1 MNIEEFKTK
10 KEELK
15 KAMEKDGQKLI
26 TELFQ
31 KAFDEIPSLQSIEWT
46 QYTPYFNDGDS
57 CVFSVNEQ
65 YFGFNKQDVESKVA
79 TMADLVED
87 DNDDDDYGSDDPF
100 DAINKF
106 TSSNFNQYGLETM
119 EKYYPKQ
126 FEFFQNLKLN
136 KKQIKLIEEISD
148 TSNSLE
154 DLFEIAFGDRVR
166 VIATKNKNGKIDFTV
181 EEYNHD

>member
-1 MNIEEFKTK
+1 MNIEEFKRK
-10 KEELK
+10 KEELQK
-15 KAMEKDGQKLI
+15 VMNKQGQNLI

-31 KAFDEIPSLQSIEWT
+31 KAFDEMPSLESIEWT

-57 CVFSVNEQ
+57 CVFSVNDQ
-65 YFGFNKQDVESKVA
+65 YFVFNKHYAESKVA

-87 DNDDDDYGSDDPF
+87 DNDDYESDDPF
-100 DAINKF
+100 DAENKF

-119 EKYYPKQ
+119 EKYYPKK

-148 TSNSLE
+148 TCNSLE
-154 DLFEIAFGDRVR
+154 DLFEIAFGDHVR

>member
-15 KAMEKDGQKLI
+15 RAMEKDGQKLI

-46 QYTPYFNDGDS
+46 QYTPYFNDGDA
-57 CVFSVNEQ
+57 CVFGVNEL
-65 YFGFNKQDVESKVA
+65 YFGFNKQDAESKVA

-87 DNDDDDYGSDDPF
+87 DNDDEDYESDDPF
-100 DAINKF
+100 DAENKF

-119 EKYYPKQ
+119 EKYYPKH

-136 KKQIKLIEEISD
+136 KKQIELIEEISN

-154 DLFEIAFGDRVR
+154 DLFEIAFGDHVS
-166 VIATKNKNGKIDFTV
+166 VTAVKNKKEKIEFIV
-181 EEYNHD
+181 KEYNHD